1 MKLYEKQQQI
11 VDEINERITD
21 SQDLSKGHIY
31 LSGEMGCGKT
41 YMGTQIAHDMVAK
54 GYPVLV
60 VSPKV
65 NIGKWDSL
73 LDNAKKMKKKDDYAY
88 DDITLM
94 AFEDL
99 NMWTQVQTVFNED
112 IFVIIDE
119 VHLATN
125 TRYQAFNVLLH
136 DLTTDNTKGLY
147 LTGTIMEGERKQI
160 AKLLELTHE
169 HYKTE
174 TSIVDLLMHNFPRFI
189 YDVWSEI
196 SISISLEDVQELEE
210 NREEIK
216 QDIAP
221 IKPIPLTMEQDLFSD
236 VISEQLRR
244 IEIPRERIYPIT
256 TSFIDNPTK
265 PLVYKK
271 QSRPSKE
278 RLKEGSIVRLAIP
291 LKEFKLKETSK
302 YKSLKDSIE
311 NSNDDKIL
319 VYVNDETLIQQLKS
333 QLEEDGIT
341 TFTINDVK
349 PENYSEHINQQFQSC
364 KVGIVDPEKVNVGI
378 DIHAE
383 QLVWYQL
390 MPKLDKMI
398 QAQRRVCR
406 LSSKS
411 KSLVTIMVYDTHYEN
426 DRAKQLSEATKNNAL
441 TYGVK
446 QKDALAQLTGILLDG
461 IN

>member
-1 MKLYEKQQQI
+1 
-11 VDEINERITD
+11 
-21 SQDLSKGHIY
+21 
-31 LSGEMGCGKT
+31 MGCGKT

-160 AKLLELTHE
+160 AKLLELTHQ

-174 TSIVDLLMHNFPRFI
+174 TSIVDLLMRNFPRFI

-221 IKPIPLTMEQDLFSD
+221 IKPIPLTTEQDLFSD

-244 IEIPRERIYPIT
+244 IR
-256 TSFIDNPTK
+256 
-265 PLVYKK
+265 
-271 QSRPSKE
+271 
-278 RLKEGSIVRLAIP
+278 
-291 LKEFKLKETSK
+291 
-302 YKSLKDSIE
+302 
-311 NSNDDKIL
+311 NS
-319 VYVNDETLIQQLKS
+319 
-333 QLEEDGIT
+333 
-341 TFTINDVK
+341 
-349 PENYSEHINQQFQSC
+349 
-364 KVGIVDPEKVNVGI
+364 
-378 DIHAE
+378 
-383 QLVWYQL
+383 
-390 MPKLDKMI
+390 
-398 QAQRRVCR
+398 
-406 LSSKS
+406 
-411 KSLVTIMVYDTHYEN
+411 
-426 DRAKQLSEATKNNAL
+426 
-441 TYGVK
+441 
-446 QKDALAQLTGILLDG
+446 
-461 IN
+461 